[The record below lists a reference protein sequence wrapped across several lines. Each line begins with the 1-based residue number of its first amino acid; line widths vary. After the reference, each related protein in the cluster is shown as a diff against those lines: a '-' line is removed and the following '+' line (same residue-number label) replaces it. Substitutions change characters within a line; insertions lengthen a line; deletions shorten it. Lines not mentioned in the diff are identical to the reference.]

1 MDDRGGDP
9 GPTERRASPRVLV
22 LCEVTLRRDGGNNYR
37 VNAFNLSATGC
48 KVEMVERLRI
58 GEGVWIKF
66 EGIEPQHATVFWVEP
81 PAAGLQFDRPMHP
94 AVFDS
99 LIRRL
104 SCGPPGL

>member
-1 MDDRGGDP
+1 
-9 GPTERRASPRVLV
+9 
-22 LCEVTLRRDGGNNYR
+22 
-37 VNAFNLSATGC
+37 
-48 KVEMVERLRI
+48 MVERLRL